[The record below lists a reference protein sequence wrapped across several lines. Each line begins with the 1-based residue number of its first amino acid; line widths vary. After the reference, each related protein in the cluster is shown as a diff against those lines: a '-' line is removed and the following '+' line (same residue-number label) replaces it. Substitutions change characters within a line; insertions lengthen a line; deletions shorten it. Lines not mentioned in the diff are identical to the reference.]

1 MPAIRIGHGFD
12 VHALRAGDGLVL
24 GGVSIPCDYAFLAH
38 SDGDVL
44 IHALCDALLGA
55 MGQGDIGTHFPDTD
69 TANKNRD
76 SREFLRHI
84 KSLMDTVSY
93 QLGNADITILAEAP
107 KMAPHISAMVEL
119 IASDLETR
127 VSQVNI
133 KATTTEKLG
142 FVGRGEGIAVHA
154 VVLLELSR

>member
-1 MPAIRIGHGFD
+1 MQAIRIGHGFD
-12 VHALRAGDGLVL
+12 VHALRVGDGLVL
-24 GGVSIPCDYAFLAH
+24 GGVTIPCNYAFLAH

-76 SREFLRHI
+76 SREFLRHM
-84 KSLMDTVSY
+84 KTLMDTGSY
-93 QLGNADITILAEAP
+93 QLGNADITIQAQAP
-107 KMAPHISAMVEL
+107 EMAPHISAMVEL
-119 IASDLETR
+119 IASDLGIR

-154 VVLLELSR
+154 VVLLEHNR

>member
-1 MPAIRIGHGFD
+1 MQAIRIGHGFD
-12 VHALRAGDGLVL
+12 VHALRVGDGLVL
-24 GGVSIPCDYAFLAH
+24 GGVTIPCNYAFLAH

-76 SREFLRHI
+76 SREFLRHM
-84 KSLMDTVSY
+84 KSLMDTSSY
-93 QLGNADITILAEAP
+93 ELGNADITILAQAP

-119 IASDLETR
+119 IASDLEIS
-127 VSQVNI
+127 VAQVNI

-142 FVGRGEGIAVHA
+142 FVGRGEGFAVHA
-154 VVLLELSR
+154 VVLLKHSR